1 MSPHCSRA
9 LMLLPAR
16 AKAGR
21 AARIWEHRDFQ
32 PLLVPSLA
40 LRHGAL
46 PSGGIDQPGED
57 VAAWW

>member
-1 MSPHCSRA
+1 
-9 LMLLPAR
+9 MLLPAR